1 MSKTAESYISNAA
14 RRRARRWFIPRML
27 IISVTAG
34 LAQFYLPFWAFPIS
48 CLLVGFLTAPV
59 NRSAFLAGFMGI
71 SLLWSGMALYI
82 NQQNESILSLRV
94 VKLFPLS
101 ESSIALIITTG
112 ILGGILGGFATK
124 CGDEFRRLM
133 MKK

>member
-1 MSKTAESYISNAA
+1 
-14 RRRARRWFIPRML
+14 ML
-27 IISVTAG
+27 IILTTAG

-124 CGDEFRRLM
+124 CGDELRRFL